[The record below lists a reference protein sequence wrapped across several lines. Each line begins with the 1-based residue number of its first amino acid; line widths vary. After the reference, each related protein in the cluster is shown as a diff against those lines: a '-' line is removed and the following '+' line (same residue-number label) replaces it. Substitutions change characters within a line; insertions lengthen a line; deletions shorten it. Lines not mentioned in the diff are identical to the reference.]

1 LSERPA
7 ERPGVAEVA
16 QALQALK
23 LDRS

>member
-23 LDRS
+23 LDRC